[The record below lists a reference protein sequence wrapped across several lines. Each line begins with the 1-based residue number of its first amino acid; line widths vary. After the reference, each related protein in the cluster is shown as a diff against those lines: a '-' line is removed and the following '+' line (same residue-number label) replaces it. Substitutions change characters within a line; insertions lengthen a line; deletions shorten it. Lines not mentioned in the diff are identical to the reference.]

1 MTTQGVVE
9 GRGSNIDCEE
19 VARGK
24 KEENQKRI
32 VKLNFK
38 KFSDFLYH
46 GVSKQQEDP
55 KKLDWI
61 HQ

>member
-1 MTTQGVVE
+1 MTTRGAVE

-24 KEENQKRI
+24 KEENQKRT
-32 VKLNFK
+32 VKPNF
-38 KFSDFLYH
+38 KFSDFIYH

-55 KKLDWI
+55 KRLDWI
-61 HQ
+61 HR